1 MAEPI
6 ASTYVEI
13 KYDQVTKAQ
22 QAIDKMGA
30 GFNKAAS
37 DIDSRT
43 QKMSRAFGAL
53 GGVIA
58 GIGIAK
64 FGSDIIGASTRMDS
78 LNRAMAITEGSAQK
92 ASARM
97 KEFVQIAKDPG
108 LGLTQLAKG
117 YIQLKSVGIGADLAI
132 KSIRGIANAIAL
144 VGGGKEELERVTRQF
159 VQMQGKGKVMA
170 EDLMVIAE
178 SMPQIRKMAEQA
190 FPAAAKSSK
199 GLTEALQEMGVTGQQ
214 FIAGVTAEMEKLPRA
229 ADGAKNAQ
237 DNFTDALERFRAKL
251 GDQILPAVTDLLN
264 GLTDLMGKFEAMPAS
279 TQKLL
284 GQAVVGGVGL
294 LGIAATLTSIVSTI
308 GMVKSGLSGLG
319 AVNVAKM
326 GAGVAVAETTQLMRP
341 GVSALG
347 TGLGAG
353 LTAGTIAITAGVAG
367 LALAIRHLIIE
378 AQKENEIQEKNFQL
392 YTKHPYKEITLGVR
406 DYTKW
411 INENTEAIEKNSK
424 KIQEGTKKPAG
435 DWMGGYSSGSYKS
448 TGLLPL
454 QQANKDISNTLMSS
468 ALKGST
474 FTDIVNEFRFPKE
487 KAEKYIASIVAPT
500 AEETE
505 KLKKEAEKAKEYA
518 EAYAKFREEVDLLI
532 NPRKAMTPIDV
543 LDYASGR
550 FPRSLIEYDFPKE
563 PQIPSPYHE
572 YTPSMPGGA
581 PIPSSFQQN
590 KLGIG
595 GPIYGAYKP
604 VVNPLVSGLGL
615 GLEVSKASQE
625 REKSILKIA
634 KIEKDVNDKFVAD
647 WQKGTDQI
655 NAVWNDHIN
664 DVTYSI
670 DEIGNKWLDTA
681 SDIAKQMSM
690 PIAEKGID
698 QLTGALFDES
708 KLKSAWE
715 RYQKQYALDSQER
728 IDMGRT
734 ESKELMMAY
743 EEFSDNYKAQQDINK
758 QTWKEFLSDMLAEWA
773 KMLAKKLVMYGLE
786 KAGEWAI
793 DKMTKKEDMYA
804 MDSPLVSG
812 DLATSNT
819 NLGLSD
825 VSDIRPDRSGW
836 HKAFDKVWGMSADE
850 KAYKEAHPEQKSY
863 ATGGWIMKPT
873 IALMGEREPELVIPK
888 SKLGS
893 SGLGGN
899 THIEIHNINVPT
911 LDRQAAENLVVWAV
925 EDARR
930 HNRI

>member
-1 MAEPI
+1 
-6 ASTYVEI
+6 
-13 KYDQVTKAQ
+13 
-22 QAIDKMGA
+22 
-30 GFNKAAS
+30 
-37 DIDSRT
+37 
-43 QKMSRAFGAL
+43 
-53 GGVIA
+53 
-58 GIGIAK
+58 
-64 FGSDIIGASTRMDS
+64 
-78 LNRAMAITEGSAQK
+78 
-92 ASARM
+92 
-97 KEFVQIAKDPG
+97 
-108 LGLTQLAKG
+108 
-117 YIQLKSVGIGADLAI
+117 
-132 KSIRGIANAIAL
+132 
-144 VGGGKEELERVTRQF
+144 
-159 VQMQGKGKVMA
+159 
-170 EDLMVIAE
+170 
-178 SMPQIRKMAEQA
+178 
-190 FPAAAKSSK
+190 
-199 GLTEALQEMGVTGQQ
+199 
-214 FIAGVTAEMEKLPRA
+214 
-229 ADGAKNAQ
+229 
-237 DNFTDALERFRAKL
+237 
-251 GDQILPAVTDLLN
+251 
-264 GLTDLMGKFEAMPAS
+264 
-279 TQKLL
+279 
-284 GQAVVGGVGL
+284 
-294 LGIAATLTSIVSTI
+294 LTSIVSTI
-308 GMVKSGLSGLG
+308 GLVKAGLSGLG
-319 AVNVAKM
+319 AVNIASAGASVASSAVASGLVNQYGRPISSAVAGAAG
-326 GAGVAVAETTQLMRP
+326 GAG
-341 GVSALG
+341 
-347 TGLGAG
+347 AG
-353 LTAGTIAITAGVAG
+353 RTIGSIALTAAKVSLIAGSVVFAYEAAKAITAIPSYPKGQGPFAEQMRMEGKTQVA
-367 LALAIRHLIIE
+367 H
-378 AQKENEIQEKNFQL
+378 
-392 YTKHPYKEITLGVR
+392 
-406 DYTKW
+406 
-411 INENTEAIEKNSK
+411 SK
-424 KIQEGTKKPAG
+424 
-435 DWMGGYSSGSYKS
+435 M
-448 TGLLPL
+448 
-454 QQANKDISNTLMSS
+454 
-468 ALKGST
+468 
-474 FTDIVNEFRFPKE
+474 
-487 KAEKYIASIVAPT
+487 T
-500 AEETE
+500 AEELADYNAYFYSDGKPKGVSQYKTAAGPIEPIKPIILTPEQAE
-505 KLKKEAEKAKEYA
+505 KLKKEAEKASEIYWTNWFDWA
-518 EAYAKFREEVDLLI
+518 EASAKQEYQVILGGMPSTLFQ
-532 NPRKAMTPIDV
+532 PSAW
-543 LDYASGR
+543 
-550 FPRSLIEYDFPKE
+550 IEAQRVKYRDE
-563 PQIPSPYHE
+563 A
-572 YTPSMPGGA
+572 TPSMPGGVPA
-581 PIPSSFQQN
+581 ISGLDISRAG
-590 KLGIG
+590 LT
-595 GPIYGAYKP
+595 
-604 VVNPLVSGLGL
+604 SGLGL